1 MVIILKNLELAPISI
16 NAIPMGELDGI
27 QEWLTDCTLTYT
39 AGQAS
44 MAWKS
49 LMNLVRNDDR
59 FYEEYDETGQP
70 KPAGWCFLQA
80 DDGEDEEMSDGD
92 EDYHIEEDDE
102 DDSDEDDDEDDDES
116 EEDND
121 DHEDVADWESMDA
134 ESDEQPPA

>member
-1 MVIILKNLELAPISI
+1 
-16 NAIPMGELDGI
+16 
-27 QEWLTDCTLTYT
+27 
-39 AGQAS
+39 
-44 MAWKS
+44 
-49 LMNLVRNDDR
+49 MNLVRNDDR

-121 DHEDVADWESMDA
+121 DHEDVADWYNLYDHRLHLLIDA
-134 ESDEQPPA
+134 YIGNQWTPKATNSPRHDVISGHPGSQ